1 MIQEVVQGQ
10 GNRIPRGYVIN
21 RIPCQTDTGRYIP
34 INGVAFTVTEILE
47 SHRAPHFIRTVC
59 KRSSYINTACILLP
73 FGILLRGIP
82 DFRIAVPQSQRII
95 PMGIYGSCKF
105 RFHPGISELSFID
118 SMLEPGERIFI
129 RPAEFV
135 VKIHMVHG
143 KFQTAFI
150 PDKLFHT
157 GFISPAFF
165 RLQPAGSSLVVK
177 ISINGRHL
185 ESAPHID
192 IPRCGVID
200 FIQCLELGI
209 DNPLIIKRIVDH
221 FPAQS
226 HRRAET
232 IVKRMIPR
240 QIQRIVRAVCLI

>member
-1 MIQEVVQGQ
+1 MQSSYHEKFFPSTENPHHLSILFIPCQPACRFLESVGIRKSPVKREFQVSITVCVILVIQEVVQGQ

-135 VKIHMVHG
+135 VKITLIYHDVV
-143 KFQTAFI
+143 
-150 PDKLFHT
+150 
-157 GFISPAFF
+157 
-165 RLQPAGSSLVVK
+165 SLILYSVW
-177 ISINGRHL
+177 NWG
-185 ESAPHID
+185 
-192 IPRCGVID
+192 
-200 FIQCLELGI
+200 
-209 DNPLIIKRIVDH
+209 LII
-221 FPAQS
+221 
-226 HRRAET
+226 
-232 IVKRMIPR
+232 
-240 QIQRIVRAVCLI
+240 L

>member
-1 MIQEVVQGQ
+1 
-10 GNRIPRGYVIN
+10 
-21 RIPCQTDTGRYIP
+21 
-34 INGVAFTVTEILE
+34 
-47 SHRAPHFIRTVC
+47 
-59 KRSSYINTACILLP
+59 
-73 FGILLRGIP
+73 
-82 DFRIAVPQSQRII
+82 
-95 PMGIYGSCKF
+95 MGIYGSCKF

-118 SMLEPGERIFI
+118 SMLEP
-129 RPAEFV
+129 
-135 VKIHMVHG
+135 
-143 KFQTAFI
+143 FI

-165 RLQPAGSSLVVK
+165 RLQPAGSSLVAK

-185 ESAPHID
+185 ESAPHVD